1 MTNDDTSSG
10 RDLAQP
16 AAESWAAAMNTPDE
30 DTSKSYS
37 WGRNLPAL
45 RLNRPRETESSQRS
59 APAPTVYRLKPPW
72 YLRIVRVLLG
82 LVLLAVAW
90 GLAMLLMAWGQ
101 SIWANLPQMWRA
113 EWSELFFAL
122 NVLGLLVLAG
132 ATLAIL
138 VVGLF
143 SLLVGLTARG
153 W

>member
-1 MTNDDTSSG
+1 MTYDDTSSG
-10 RDLAQP
+10 RDPGQLA
-16 AAESWAAAMNTPDE
+16 AGSWASSMNTPDE
-30 DTSKSYS
+30 DTSKTYS

-45 RLNRPRETESSQRS
+45 RLNRPREAERAQRA

-82 LVLLAVAW
+82 LMLLALAW
-90 GLAMLLMAWGQ
+90 GLGILLAAWGH
-101 SIWANLPQMWRA
+101 SIWANLPQTWQA
-113 EWSELFFAL
+113 EWSDLFFAL
-122 NVLGLLVLAG
+122 NVLGALMLAV
-132 ATLAIL
+132 ATLTIV